1 MISLRGLFQSSII
14 YGIGSAVMRI
24 MTFLLL
30 PLYTNSQNSEGEWWY
45 ANYAIVITT
54 IAFLRICY
62 SHGTGDSFL
71 KLYSQANGNNKK
83 NIISTYIIYILMV
96 AIIAS
101 GLLLLLNFLIG
112 PQQTSSLLKLNDE
125 IIDSFGDYTDPKGIL
140 HKKSDFDLHDTI
152 SVDTIR
158 LDTYIED
165 KKINDIHYLK
175 IDAEGNDLNVFK
187 SLGIYKSIVRG
198 CELEVWNEENTLFN
212 DANWLDEVLNY
223 MSLENFELVDR
234 FVHGKGFSSDLL
246 FINRNFIK

>member
-1 MISLRGLFQSSII
+1 MFWNFEEYLDLNQRNLIFIDVGANKGLWLDEAVNKYPDCVVHAFEPIKGITPTYDNVVINNCCIDIVQSKNRVF
-14 YGIGSAVMRI
+14 Y
-24 MTFLLL
+24 
-30 PLYTNSQNSEGEWWY
+30 
-45 ANYAIVITT
+45 ITK
-54 IAFLRICY
+54 
-62 SHGTGDSFL
+62 D
-71 KLYSQANGNNKK
+71 N
-83 NIISTYIIYILMV
+83 V
-96 AIIAS
+96 
-101 GLLLLLNFLIG
+101 
-112 PQQTSSLLKLNDE
+112 TSSLLKLNDG
-125 IIDSFGDYTDPKGIL
+125 IINSFGNYTDPKGIL

-165 KKINDIHYLK
+165 KSINDIHYLK

-187 SLGIYKSIVRG
+187 SLGIYKSIVWG

-246 FINRNFIK
+246 FINRNFLK